1 MRQFF
6 GTDEFRL
13 FLDSYKEQ
21 YSQFVCT
28 VLGQTGIDGYI
39 KHLIV
44 LCGESAGN
52 QPVVT
57 VYNAPLVAQLVEFPF
72 SLPGH

>member
-6 GTDEFRL
+6 GTDESRL

-44 LCGESAGN
+44 LCG
-52 QPVVT
+52 
-57 VYNAPLVAQLVEFPF
+57 
-72 SLPGH
+72 